1 MVKRARGNAKATSKS
16 KTVALVPAQ
25 VMLFGAPQL
34 LEDEDAAAYDGLLAR
49 FRAAAKP
56 VDIID
61 EMFIVD
67 VVALEWEVLRWRR
80 LKLGLIQGRAFKTLK
95 TYLRDHLDYELYR
108 NSFVD
113 DLTEVLQDNLPEGQ
127 EKDFAQTLAHRCA
140 ENESQ
145 AVDQVEKIFAGIEL
159 DLDQFQ
165 EDVRVEKVEEL
176 LQEYAQR
183 SPKAITL
190 INEALAAAGTSI
202 ASLTADALANQ
213 FDYIERIDHLT
224 TIAENRRNAALREI
238 DRRRAVLAETA
249 RRTVREIE
257 DGEFKVIE
265 TTPGKGKNAA

>member
-34 LEDEDAAAYDGLLAR
+34 LEDEDAATYDGLLAR

-80 LKLGLIQGRAFKTLK
+80 LKLGLIQGRAFKALK
-95 TYLRDHLDYELYR
+95 TYLRDYLDYNR
-108 NSFVD
+108 NSYVD

-127 EKDFAQTLAHRCA
+127 EKDFAQALAHRYA

-145 AVDQVEKIFAGIEL
+145 AVDQVKKIFAGIEL
-159 DLDQFQ
+159 DLDQFL
-165 EDVRVEKVEEL
+165 EDVRVEKVKEL
-176 LQEYAQR
+176 LHEYAQR

-190 INEALAAAGTSI
+190 INKFLAAAGTSI

-257 DGEFKVIE
+257 DGEFKVID
-265 TTPGKGKNAA
+265 TTPDKGKNAA